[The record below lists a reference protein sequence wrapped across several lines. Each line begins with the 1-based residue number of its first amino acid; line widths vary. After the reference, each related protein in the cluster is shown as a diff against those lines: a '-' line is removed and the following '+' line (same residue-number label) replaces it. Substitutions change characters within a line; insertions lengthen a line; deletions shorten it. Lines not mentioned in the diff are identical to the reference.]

1 MKKFVGVRPSSA
13 VMDLAASLLEA
24 GVGVDLMIERSGP
37 GPVGVL
43 VVYAGRHSSSITW
56 DRVDS
61 MTAEE
66 ALSSA
71 LETVESMRSCCCSTD
86 SDEIPPPPP
95 APRRPGFIARVVGRF
110 LWGG

>member
-1 MKKFVGVRPSSA
+1 MKKFVGVRPSAA
-13 VMDLAASLLEA
+13 VMDLVASLLEA

-43 VVYAGRHSSSITW
+43 VVYAGRHSSSIAW
-56 DRVDS
+56 DRIDS

-71 LETVESMRSCCCSTD
+71 METVESMRSCCGTD

-95 APRRPGFIARVVGRF
+95 APRRPGFIARAVGR
-110 LWGG
+110 LLRGG